1 MSFNTFRWAYDI
13 RDHFV
18 HTPSQW
24 GTTLHS
30 KVVSYWLG
38 ACTKWSIW
46 YDLNTGEICQDITV
60 LRGLMFGN
68 IWNALQ
74 SWLVCVTTI
83 PWILS
88 RTWQVLLKYRPVPSL
103 SNTCCV
109 LCTPQSTIHKY
120 KHLCTITYDMRTSTC
135 HAWFW
140 FVSILVPICDLLP
153 IFCMVDFLR

>member
-18 HTPSQW
+18 YTPSQW
-24 GTTLHS
+24 ETTLHS
-30 KVVSYWLG
+30 NVVSYRLG

-46 YDLNTGEICQDITV
+46 YDLNKGEICQDITV

-103 SNTCCV
+103 SNKCCV

-120 KHLCTITYDMRTSTC
+120 KHLCTTTC
-135 HAWFW
+135 TVVNFAIQINLRDQYEHFAR
-140 FVSILVPICDLLP
+140 LLE
-153 IFCMVDFLR
+153 F